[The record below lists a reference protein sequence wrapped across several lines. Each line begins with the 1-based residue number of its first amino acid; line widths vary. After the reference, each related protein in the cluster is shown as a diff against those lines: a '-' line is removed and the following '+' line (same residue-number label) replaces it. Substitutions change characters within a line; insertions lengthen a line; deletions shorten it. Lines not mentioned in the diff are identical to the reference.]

1 LLTTDR
7 PIGIF
12 STENGLPNTDYILP
26 MSASPVATGPR
37 PTATIHVVDDDA
49 SFRTAISRLVRAG
62 GHEVRGYPSAV
73 EFLAVP
79 AGISPGCVLL
89 DLHMPGPSGLDLQ
102 QALAKTEHPLPVIFL
117 TGHGDIPI
125 SVQAMREG
133 AEDFLTKPVKKD
145 LLFAAIERALAR
157 DAQERAQRARRREL
171 RARFD
176 ALTPREREV
185 LVHVLTGQLNKQI
198 AGDLD
203 ASERTIKAH
212 RANLMAKLAI
222 HSVAELV
229 RLAQEAGFVG
239 K

>member
-1 LLTTDR
+1 MT
-7 PIGIF
+7 PH
-12 STENGLPNTDYILP
+12 
-26 MSASPVATGPR
+26 ASPP
-37 PTATIHVVDDDA
+37 ATIHVVDDDA
-49 SFRTAISRLVRAG
+49 SFRTAIARLVRAG

-73 EFLAVP
+73 EFLAAP
-79 AGISPGCVLL
+79 AGASPGCVLV

-102 QALAKTEHPLPVIFL
+102 QALAKAEHPLPVIFL
-117 TGHGDIPI
+117 TGHGDIPT
-125 SVQAMREG
+125 SVQAMRGG

-145 LLFAAIERALAR
+145 RLFAAIGRALAR

-185 LVHVLTGQLNKQI
+185 LAHVVTGQLNKQI

-212 RANLMAKLAI
+212 RANLMAKLEI

-229 RLAQEAGFVG
+229 RLAQEAGFGG